1 MRASRRSL
9 ALASAAFTQSAS
21 LMIAQQPLRA
31 TSASFAWACIAAT
44 TRFAAPSDMRAS
56 RRSLA
61 LASAAFSL

>member
-1 MRASRRSL
+1 M
-9 ALASAAFTQSAS
+9 ASAAFALRAS
-21 LMIAQQPLRA
+21 LMIVQKPSRA